1 MSTGLSWVKGMES
14 PNPAGRKKGSKRNY
28 MKTLER
34 FIARNGSLKDLE
46 GIFNHLS
53 SQKEQ
58 LEMLRAVWFY
68 TLPRPIANAISEE
81 EQEQLLERTVKMQQY
96 IKQLENQIKDNGLEL
111 QRKI

>member
-1 MSTGLSWVKGMES
+1 MSNGLTWIKGMES
-14 PNPAGRKKGSKRNY
+14 PNGKGRPKGSKRNY

-68 TLPRPIANAISEE
+68 TLPRPTADAISE
-81 EQEQLLERTVKMQQY
+81 QEAERLLERMAKMQGY
-96 IKQLENQIKDNGLEL
+96 IKELENQIKEHGLEL
-111 QRKI
+111 QRT